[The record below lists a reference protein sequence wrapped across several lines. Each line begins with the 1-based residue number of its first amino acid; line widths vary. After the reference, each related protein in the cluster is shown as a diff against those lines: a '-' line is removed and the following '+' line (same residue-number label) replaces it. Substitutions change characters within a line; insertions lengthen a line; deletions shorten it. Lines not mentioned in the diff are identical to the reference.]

1 MADDDNFDIDIYGD
15 DEQDLKPEPQPKEE
29 QKQHD
34 TETSPELDGT
44 DYAQQVNE
52 PETEP
57 PIDSDVKLEGDPDE
71 MKVQYEQ
78 SHGAAD
84 SSGLQEQQQIHST
97 TGSSADQYN
106 VPKQAPTEQGT
117 KRKEGEDS
125 REVDP
130 GATSALRLGELQ
142 WWISEDDIRG
152 WANQCGCEDEL
163 KEVTFNEH
171 KVNGK
176 SKGEAFVELA
186 SPQAA
191 TALKHRIDSFGAD
204 QQYVKK
210 HTCIYVRPDYNPFKT
225 SPKDA
230 PQRGKVATPGAYNNG
245 PAFQQSSGFR
255 GGRGGYTRGGMNN
268 MNTGMNMGGMGR
280 GGFNNPQM
288 NMMGGFNGGAMA
300 GNFNNNNMM
309 GGFNNNAMGGF
320 NNRGGM
326 MGGNMRGGFQNNR
339 GRGGM
344 MMPNMGMGMGMG
356 MGNMGMNNMNNM
368 GAMGAMN
375 MGNMGN
381 MGMGN
386 FSNNTQGGHFN
397 PGFFGAAANGNATGG
412 GMSPNGNPHGAK
424 RPRPE

>member
-15 DEQDLKPEPQPKEE
+15 DEQDLKPEPQPEE
-29 QKQHD
+29 DQKQQGTD
-34 TETSPELDGT
+34 YDPGLDGT
-44 DYAQQVNE
+44 NYGQQPNE

-57 PIDSDVKLEGDPDE
+57 PIDNDLKLEGDPDE
-71 MKVQYEQ
+71 MKAQYEK
-78 SHGAAD
+78 SHGGTD
-84 SSGLQEQQQIHST
+84 SSGLQEQQQILST
-97 TGSSADQYN
+97 TGSSTDQYN
-106 VPKQAPTEQGT
+106 APKQAPTEQGT
-117 KRKEGEDS
+117 KRKEGEDN

-191 TALKHRIDSFGAD
+191 TALKHRVDSFGAD

-230 PQRGKVATPGAYNNG
+230 PQRNKVVAPGAYNNG
-245 PAFQQSSGFR
+245 PAFQSGGGFR
-255 GGRGGYTRGGMNN
+255 GGRGGYNRGGMNN
-268 MNTGMNMGGMGR
+268 MNTSMNMGGMGR

-288 NMMGGFNGGAMA
+288 NMMGGFNGGAMG
-300 GNFNNNNMM
+300 GNFNNNMM
-309 GGFNNNAMGGF
+309 GGFNNGMGGF

-344 MMPNMGMGMGMG
+344 MMPNMNMGMGMG
-356 MGNMGMNNMNNM
+356 MN
-368 GAMGAMN
+368 
-375 MGNMGN
+375 
-381 MGMGN
+381 
-386 FSNNTQGGHFN
+386 
-397 PGFFGAAANGNATGG
+397 
-412 GMSPNGNPHGAK
+412 
-424 RPRPE
+424 